1 MHMGISLSKT
11 NAVAA
16 VKDAQK
22 NNKPRLL
29 LVKDRF
35 ANIIGSS
42 NCKLV
47 LILSNALEQST
58 ADSSHERTNEP
69 SS

>member
-1 MHMGISLSKT
+1 MGISLSKT

-16 VKDAQK
+16 VKDPQK

-29 LVKDRF
+29 VAKARF

-47 LILSNALEQST
+47 LVLSNALEQST
-58 ADSSHERTNEP
+58 ADSSHERT
-69 SS
+69 